1 MKEFDARQIPV
12 LGAGLLL
19 GIVADLLLRTT
30 PWGINLPLCIIAF
43 IILAVILEARCGF
56 GLPLRITWLAPAVCF
71 FACAFAWRDSGTLK
85 IANGCALCC
94 IMSLAMLRNR
104 SGNPALGRV
113 TEYSFGLIREWLAA
127 PFSYI
132 KTSFSA
138 MAWLRTLERRCNG
151 TILAVL
157 RGVAMAVPLL
167 LIFGVLFTRAD
178 ASFEYLVYRLF
189 DFDIPEF
196 TRMVIW
202 LPVFTVIGGGALLR
216 LLSEPEMAEGNNKK
230 SGYSLGL
237 IETTIVLGL
246 LNILFISFIAV
257 QFAYFFG
264 GTATLA
270 VIPDL
275 SMANYARRGFFE
287 LVTVSLLLLPLLLG
301 IHWLSDNDVERRQP
315 LVTILST
322 LLVLMLF
329 AVMAS
334 AMHRMYLYLA
344 TFGLT
349 ELRLYTSAFMA
360 WLALVFAW
368 FMKTVLFG
376 RREKFAFGALVTG
389 FMVVALLDFINPDA
403 LIVRANMARHSEN
416 RPVDIQYLLSL
427 SADAVPSLAA
437 ALPLLDETAYYT
449 ATSWMNLKLNEIDSR
464 DWRSWN
470 WSAQGLRHSVRTSAV
485 RP

>member
-1 MKEFDARQIPV
+1 
-12 LGAGLLL
+12 
-19 GIVADLLLRTT
+19 
-30 PWGINLPLCIIAF
+30 
-43 IILAVILEARCGF
+43 
-56 GLPLRITWLAPAVCF
+56 
-71 FACAFAWRDSGTLK
+71 
-85 IANGCALCC
+85 
-94 IMSLAMLRNR
+94 
-104 SGNPALGRV
+104 LGRV
-113 TEYSFGLIREWLAA
+113 TEYSFGLVREWLAA

-132 KTSFSA
+132 KTAFSA
-138 MAWLRTLERRCNG
+138 MAWLRTLERRCNR
-151 TILAVL
+151 TVLAVL

-189 DFDIPEF
+189 DFDITEF

-202 LPVFTVIGGGALLR
+202 LPVFTVTGGGALLR
-216 LLSEPEMAEGNNKK
+216 LLSAPERAEGNNKK

-237 IETTIVLGL
+237 IETAIVLGL

-270 VIPDL
+270 GIPDL

-301 IHWLSDNDVERRQP
+301 IHWLSDTDTERRQP

-334 AMHRMYLYLA
+334 AMHRMYLYL
-344 TFGLT
+344 TSFGLT

-376 RREKFAFGALVTG
+376 ERVRFAFGALVTG
-389 FMVVALLDFINPDA
+389 FMVVALLDIINPDA

-416 RPVDIQYLLSL
+416 RPVDIRYLLSL
-427 SADAVPSLAA
+427 SADAVPSLAT

-449 ATSWMNLKLNEIDSR
+449 ATSWMDRKLDEIDSR

-470 WSAQGLRHSVRTSAV
+470 WSAHELRRSVGTRAV